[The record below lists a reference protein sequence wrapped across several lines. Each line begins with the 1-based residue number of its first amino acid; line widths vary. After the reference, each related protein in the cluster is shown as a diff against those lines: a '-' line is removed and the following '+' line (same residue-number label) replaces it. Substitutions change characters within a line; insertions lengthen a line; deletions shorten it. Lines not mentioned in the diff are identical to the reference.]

1 MKKLFKGASVVLVL
15 MLIVGVIAAAGFYR
29 IGQGEEGLVLT
40 FGKVTAHKEPGI
52 YWRIPL
58 LQTVR
63 TESVTTIYTQEY
75 GFRTTQSGSGA
86 SSAKYR
92 DVENEGVM
100 LTNDNNIVQVEA
112 IYQYNIRDVQQFLF
126 DVDDPTGTMQLAFE
140 AIIRRNIQ
148 NRPLDDA
155 LLNKEEIELQVLPDF
170 QRLIDGYGMGVQ
182 IRNVRI
188 QNITVPSAVTSA
200 YEDVNNAKNENT
212 RMLDDA
218 EKYRNSVV
226 PVARSN
232 AYAMLQEAEAYRAET
247 VAKAEAEVAVFNE
260 IYDKYQASPEITR
273 KRLLI
278 ETLESALAAA
288 DRKIIMED
296 GQMLLFDQL
305 QGGFASE

>member
-1 MKKLFKGASVVLVL
+1 MKRALKWGGTILVL
-15 MLIVGVIAAAGFYR
+15 LVVVALLAMSGFYR

-40 FGKVTAHKEPGI
+40 FGRVTAHRDPGI
-52 YWRIPL
+52 YWHWPFIQR
-58 LQTVR
+58 VVS
-63 TESVTTIYTQEY
+63 ESVTTIYTQEY
-75 GFRTTQSGSGA
+75 GFRTTQSGSGTA
-86 SSAKYR
+86 AAKYR

-112 IYQYNIRDVQQFLF
+112 VYQYNIRDVQQYLF
-126 DVDDPTGTMQLAFE
+126 DVDDPQSTMQLAFE
-140 AIIRRNIQ
+140 AIIRRNVQ

-188 QNITVPSAVTSA
+188 QNITVPTAVTAA

-212 RMLDDA
+212 RMQDEA

-232 AYAMLQEAEAYRAET
+232 AYALLQDAEAYRAET
-247 VAKAEAEVAVFNE
+247 VAKAEAEVAVFNQVYE
-260 IYDKYQASPEITR
+260 KYRSSPEITR

-278 ETLESALAAA
+278 ETLEAALSSA
-288 DRKIIMED
+288 DRKIILDE
-296 GQMLLFDQL
+296 GQMLLLDSL
-305 QGGFASE
+305 QGGIGDE

>member
-1 MKKLFKGASVVLVL
+1 MKRAFKWGGAVLILLALTAFLAVS
-15 MLIVGVIAAAGFYR
+15 GFYR

-40 FGKVTAHKEPGI
+40 FGKVTAHRDPGV
-52 YWRIPL
+52 YWRVPFI
-58 LQTVR
+58 QRVVS
-63 TESVTTIYTQEY
+63 ESVTTIYTQEY
-75 GFRTTQSGSGA
+75 GFRTTQAGSSTA
-86 SSAKYR
+86 SAKYR

-112 IYQYNIRDVQQFLF
+112 IYQYNIRDVQQYLF
-126 DVDDPTGTMQLAFE
+126 DVDDPQGTMQLAFE

-188 QNITVPSAVTSA
+188 QNITVPTTVTAA

-212 RMLDDA
+212 RMQDDA

-226 PVARSN
+226 PVSRSN
-232 AYAMLQEAEAYRAET
+232 AYALLQEAEAYRAET
-247 VAKAEAEVAVFNE
+247 VAKAEAEVAVFNQVYE
-260 IYDKYQASPEITR
+260 KYRSSPEITR

-278 ETLESALAAA
+278 ETLEAALASA
-288 DRKIIMED
+288 DRKIILDD
-296 GQMLLFDQL
+296 GQMLLLDSL
-305 QGGFASE
+305 QGGIGNE